1 MRGEREHPF
10 IRGHW
15 SEQPFWDRNLGKLNS
30 ACFVPE
36 LNMVERESIIM
47 NLSHRQEIPA
57 HTTGP
62 LTWLMVFLSSSN
74 LQFTL
79 LHVHTQMIAFIS
91 SSQGQQKPLE
101 KYLLMTPKLDF
112 RLLSQPPICL
122 FSCLFST
129 LIWISNKFSKLLLT
143 KAKSLLIFFPCSCC
157 QQVVM
162 PSIYMFKATYSNP
175 LLPIYEEFTLL

>member
-57 HTTGP
+57 HTAGP
-62 LTWLMVFLSSSN
+62 LT
-74 LQFTL
+74 
-79 LHVHTQMIAFIS
+79 
-91 SSQGQQKPLE
+91 
-101 KYLLMTPKLDF
+101 
-112 RLLSQPPICL
+112 
-122 FSCLFST
+122 
-129 LIWISNKFSKLLLT
+129 
-143 KAKSLLIFFPCSCC
+143 
-157 QQVVM
+157 
-162 PSIYMFKATYSNP
+162 
-175 LLPIYEEFTLL
+175 